1 MLSSQRF
8 KTNSEMKNYLFI
20 LLALAF
26 IATSCE
32 NSNKEST
39 EQKTD
44 EVVVVEEITPLLVAE
59 FDDKAGDYVGKK
71 IELKG
76 TVDHIC
82 KHGGQ
87 RLFLVSEE
95 SEARIKV
102 TPDEEIAAFNAEL
115 EGNNIIITGIVEEQR
130 VDEDYLRE
138 WEEEIKSG
146 AEMADGKGEGSHLGG
161 TVEKGGEGA
170 DIAEEMEKVNNLRE
184 MIKESGKDYISFFS
198 VLCTDYTVEK

>member
-1 MLSSQRF
+1 
-8 KTNSEMKNYLFI
+8 MKNYLFI

-44 EVVVVEEITPLLVAE
+44 EVAVVEQITPLLVAE

>member
-1 MLSSQRF
+1 
-8 KTNSEMKNYLFI
+8 MKNYLFI

-32 NSNKEST
+32 NNNKKIA

-44 EVVVVEEITPLLVAE
+44 KVVVGEEITPLLVAE

-71 IELKG
+71 IKLVG

-87 RLFLVSEE
+87 SLFLVSEE

-115 EGNNIIITGIVEEQR
+115 EGNNIIIT
-130 VDEDYLRE
+130 LP
-138 WEEEIKSG
+138 
-146 AEMADGKGEGSHLGG
+146 
-161 TVEKGGEGA
+161 
-170 DIAEEMEKVNNLRE
+170 
-184 MIKESGKDYISFFS
+184 
-198 VLCTDYTVEK
+198 